1 MLSFFNYFAHF
12 CLCLIANLF
21 VCLFVHLVV
30 CSVLRCFSE
39 DIPSVPISFRR
50 SPKTMNMYHL
60 RNKLRIKTWRMP
72 LPCLPPPLPLAWQ
85 LSLFRNLEAQN
96 KQNFSRSS
104 RVNYLVQ
111 PNENTTKLCLFG
123 LSTKASLVKS
133 HKGASLLT
141 TLTKSIT
148 SCVSFFVTQTNL
160 GSHQASHSALLVIIP
175 VIQ

>member
-1 MLSFFNYFAHF
+1 MLFLFQLFCSFLSLSN
-12 CLCLIANLF
+12 CQL

-50 SPKTMNMYHL
+50 SPNTMNMCHL

-72 LPCLPPPLPLAWQ
+72 LPCLPLPLAWQ
-85 LSLFRNLEAQN
+85 LSLLRNLEAQH
-96 KQNFSRSS
+96 KQNFCWLP
-104 RVNYLVQ
+104 RVNNLVQ
-111 PNENTTKLCLFG
+111 PNEKTTKLCLFG
-123 LSTKASLVKS
+123 LGTKASLIRS
-133 HKGASLLT
+133 QKGATTSLLT

-148 SCVSFFVTQTNL
+148 SCESFFVTQTNL